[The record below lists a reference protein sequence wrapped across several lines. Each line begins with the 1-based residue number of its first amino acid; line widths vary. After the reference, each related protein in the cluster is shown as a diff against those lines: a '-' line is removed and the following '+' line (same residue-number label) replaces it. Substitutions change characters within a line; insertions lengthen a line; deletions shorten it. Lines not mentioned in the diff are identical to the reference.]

1 MDIQEIL
8 IKLNQLELDETVPR
22 NVRKIIRT
30 ERELFRVED
39 TEVNV
44 KVNRLLD
51 VLDELSMDPSV
62 SSDIRSEIWGLV
74 SILESMWRFIEKLIN
89 SVG

>member
-74 SILESMWRFIEKLIN
+74 SILESM
-89 SVG
+89 

>member
-30 ERELFRVED
+30 EMELFRVEN

-51 VLDELSMDPSV
+51 VLDDLSMDPSV
-62 SSDIRSEIWGLV
+62 SSDIRSDIWHLV
-74 SILESMWRFIEKLIN
+74 SILESM
-89 SVG
+89 

>member
-1 MDIQEIL
+1 MDVQEIL

-30 ERELFRVED
+30 EMELFRVEN

-51 VLDELSMDPSV
+51 VLDDLSMDPSV
-62 SSDIRSEIWGLV
+62 SADIRSDIWHLV
-74 SILESMWRFIEKLIN
+74 SILESM
-89 SVG
+89 